1 MELSLP
7 IPIRYQRS
15 NIQLVTDRDRQR
27 IDDFLLNIDDQL
39 HQVVAVYAWI
49 IETVHD
55 TVPMRQVATTTYGL
69 NWTLLTFLT
78 QYTAAKGNAYKL

>member
-7 IPIRYQRS
+7 IPIRYQGS

-27 IDDFLLNIDDQL
+27 INDFLLNIDDQL
-39 HQVVAVYAWI
+39 HQVVTVYAWI

-55 TVPMRQVATTTYGL
+55 TVPMRQVAATTDRL
-69 NWTLLTFLT
+69 DWTLLTFLT
-78 QYTAAKGNAYKL
+78 HYCRPGKCV